1 MLFHPF
7 SSAFFHLKFHLMI
20 YYIVVKYNVQGDFV
34 KKFLKNKWVKYTLIE
49 WAAGIILVLLL
60 LLYQNRSDLLGWTN
74 GILVS
79 GFLLVAFGW
88 LLFINNEGLFDI
100 LIYGTQYFLK
110 SLIGRRMSKSYYE
123 TVVDKKK
130 TPAAIYIT
138 LWING
143 IIFIL
148 ISLIYY
154 IF

>member
-1 MLFHPF
+1 
-7 SSAFFHLKFHLMI
+7 
-20 YYIVVKYNVQGDFV
+20 V

>member
-1 MLFHPF
+1 M
-7 SSAFFHLKFHLMI
+7 
-20 YYIVVKYNVQGDFV
+20 

-49 WAAGIILVLLL
+49 WAVGIILVLLL
-60 LLYQNRSDLLGWTN
+60 LLYQDRSDLLGWTN
-74 GILVS
+74 GIQVS
-79 GFLLVAFGW
+79 GFLLVALGW

>member
-1 MLFHPF
+1 M
-7 SSAFFHLKFHLMI
+7 
-20 YYIVVKYNVQGDFV
+20 

>member
-1 MLFHPF
+1 M
-7 SSAFFHLKFHLMI
+7 
-20 YYIVVKYNVQGDFV
+20 

-79 GFLLVAFGW
+79 GFLLVALGW

>member
-1 MLFHPF
+1 M
-7 SSAFFHLKFHLMI
+7 
-20 YYIVVKYNVQGDFV
+20 

-123 TVVDKKK
+123 TVVDKKRHQQLY
-130 TPAAIYIT
+130 TSHYG
-138 LWING
+138 LMV
-143 IIFIL
+143 
-148 ISLIYY
+148 
-154 IF
+154 

>member
-1 MLFHPF
+1 M
-7 SSAFFHLKFHLMI
+7 
-20 YYIVVKYNVQGDFV
+20 
-34 KKFLKNKWVKYTLIE
+34 KKFLKNKWVKYTLIA
-49 WAAGIILVLLL
+49 WAVGIILVLLL

-74 GILVS
+74 GIQVS
-79 GFLLVAFGW
+79 GFLLVALGW